1 MNIIGVVFARGNS
14 QGIKNK
20 NLLKLKKFSLV
31 EIAVRQAYKTKII
44 KKVFISSDNKK
55 ILNKAKKQKAIIP
68 FIRPKK
74 LAMNKSPEILSWR
87 HFIRYL
93 RKKKITADYIVSVPT
108 TSPLRDVNDIK
119 KCIKLAKK
127 GNYDM
132 VFTITKS
139 NKSPYFNMLM
149 RKKNNYNFLK
159 FKKKIFRRQDSPKFY
174 DLTTVCYVFK
184 PEFVMKK
191 NDLLSGK
198 TGYVEIPKTRALD
211 IDDKYD
217 YKIAKLLTR

>member
-44 KKVFISSDNKK
+44 KKVYISSDNKK

-74 LAMNKSPEILSWR
+74 LATNKSPEILSWR

-119 KCIKLAKK
+119 KCIKLAKQ
-127 GNYDM
+127 GNYDL

>member
-20 NLLKLKKFSLV
+20 NLLKLKKLSLV
-31 EIAVRQAYKTKII
+31 EIAVKQAYKTKII
-44 KKVFISSDNKK
+44 KEVYISSDNKK

-74 LAMNKSPEILSWR
+74 LATNKSPEILSWR

-93 RKKKITADYIVSVPT
+93 RKEKIKADYIVSVPT
-108 TSPLRDVNDIK
+108 TSPLREVNDIK
-119 KCIKLAKK
+119 KCIKLAKR
-127 GNYDM
+127 GDYDLI
-132 VFTITKS
+132 FTITKT

-149 RKKNNYNFLK
+149 RKKNSYNFLK

-184 PEFVMKK
+184 PDFVMRK
-191 NDLLSGK
+191 NNLLSGK
-198 TGYVEIPKTRALD
+198 TGYVEIPKSRALD

-217 YKIAKLLTR
+217 YKIAKLLTK